1 MRVRFPRRGLVSIYR
16 WHFLF
21 QRGVRAAD
29 RSRRTRGRIT
39 YACISLRIRMRVRVR
54 CGVRMRR
61 WCGYGPYA
69 AKINFMSMLSF
80 SSVHHSGRRHIWVV
94 SATRAERPYVNIYCS
109 SSIIIFLLLG
119 ARRPRQSRDPPLQ
132 TPSPYD
138 LPCSPCCSGRPHALT
153 VAPLAPPAPLAHI
166 YPPMQPLASLPGR
179 PALHIFVRPMASHP
193 AFNARHVS
201 HFIDSFTPILI
212 LAPIIPF

>member
-1 MRVRFPRRGLVSIYR
+1 
-16 WHFLF
+16 
-21 QRGVRAAD
+21 
-29 RSRRTRGRIT
+29 
-39 YACISLRIRMRVRVR
+39 MRVRVR

-153 VAPLAPPAPLAHI
+153 VAPLAPPAPLPI
-166 YPPMQPLASLPGR
+166 YTHPCSPSPHSPGDPRCIFSYVPWRATPRSTRDTFLISLTPSRQSLYWPPSYHFEVRVNLFEYMARPPRLGSSNCGPHATLPLGTIS
-179 PALHIFVRPMASHP
+179 
-193 AFNARHVS
+193 
-201 HFIDSFTPILI
+201 
-212 LAPIIPF
+212 